1 MYSILGNGEDGGFWP
16 LLQSID
22 HALQVWCPRWTEQPS
37 VLQLLKK
44 LVRWGPVWN
53 VVEHRVVFCIG
64 TPVLLCQEH
73 GDAGT
78 RKTSILEYA
87 VHLYSPIVHGV
98 YGLLLALVSTED
110 EKWTY
115 CQLTDGLENMADDT
129 AGYHGDLVD
138 KDDVTVG
145 KFPVNGR
152 PFSTADGN
160 VECAVYSVG
169 YDLTPEQSSVP
180 ACQKAGQGGNH
191 DRQIMHKTVVYA
203 RQQNLGLASSRLALD
218 DEQPGSVNWG
228 VMDITRRCF
237 IRILVLIAELHFVA
251 SLFT

>member
-1 MYSILGNGEDGGFWP
+1 MWL
-16 LLQSID
+16 SID
-22 HALQVWCPRWTEQPS
+22 SYFASAHLCCS
-37 VLQLLKK
+37 V
-44 LVRWGPVWN
+44 R
-53 VVEHRVVFCIG
+53 
-64 TPVLLCQEH
+64 
-73 GDAGT
+73 
-78 RKTSILEYA
+78 TSILEYA
-87 VHLYSPIVHGV
+87 VHLHSPIVHSV